1 MNLYDVHSHILP
13 QIDDGAENVDVSVNI
28 INTLYNQGVRHICLT
43 PHYYTH
49 QESME
54 SFLSRR
60 ESSFN
65 LLKPNLPSDIE
76 FCLGAEVYVTDIIM
90 NNKSLKPVCYGNSDY
105 ILLEFPYSTTF
116 TGSSYEFLFRIINQY
131 GVMPILAHIERYE
144 SLIKNPKLLQKLS
157 SEGVLFQTNAVSYKN
172 KAIFRKFKKLLNK
185 NLIHFIGSDAH
196 NMIRNSPTTYCE
208 TFELINKKVGDFSVD
223 KINQNAK
230 RLFEIAK

>member
-13 QIDDGAENVDVSVNI
+13 QMDDGAENVDVSLNI

-116 TGSSYEFLFRIINQY
+116 TGSSYDFLFRLINQY
-131 GVMPILAHIERYE
+131 GVMPILAQI
-144 SLIKNPKLLQKLS
+144 
-157 SEGVLFQTNAVSYKN
+157 
-172 KAIFRKFKKLLNK
+172 
-185 NLIHFIGSDAH
+185 
-196 NMIRNSPTTYCE
+196 
-208 TFELINKKVGDFSVD
+208 
-223 KINQNAK
+223 
-230 RLFEIAK
+230 

>member
-65 LLKPNLPSDIE
+65 LLKPSLPSDIE

-105 ILLEFPYSTTF
+105 ILLEFPY
-116 TGSSYEFLFRIINQY
+116 
-131 GVMPILAHIERYE
+131 
-144 SLIKNPKLLQKLS
+144 
-157 SEGVLFQTNAVSYKN
+157 
-172 KAIFRKFKKLLNK
+172 
-185 NLIHFIGSDAH
+185 
-196 NMIRNSPTTYCE
+196 
-208 TFELINKKVGDFSVD
+208 
-223 KINQNAK
+223 
-230 RLFEIAK
+230 

>member
-13 QIDDGAENVDVSVNI
+13 QMDDGAENVDVSLNI

-90 NNKSLKPVCYGNSDY
+90 NNKSIKPVCYGNSDY

-116 TGSSYEFLFRIINQY
+116 TGSSYDFLFRLINQY
-131 GVMPILAHIERYE
+131 GVMPILAHIERYSYLNNE
-144 SLIKNPKLLQKLS
+144 DYLKIKKEGALIQINASSFNYTNTKKIIKYLLKNNLVDFVAS
-157 SEGVLFQTNAVSYKN
+157 DCHD
-172 KAIFRKFKKLLNK
+172 LN
-185 NLIHFIGSDAH
+185 
-196 NMIRNSPTTYCE
+196 RR
-208 TFELINKKVGDFSVD
+208 SVD
-223 KINQNAK
+223 FFKIKKYIYKKYKEQYHHI
-230 RLFEIAK
+230 FENDYLLK